1 MCCGGGGRG
10 HQSKEA
16 GEGKE
21 MGSPQSLQ
29 RKYGLDSASWTSD
42 PFWTLASR
50 TVK

>member
-10 HQSKEA
+10 HQPKEA